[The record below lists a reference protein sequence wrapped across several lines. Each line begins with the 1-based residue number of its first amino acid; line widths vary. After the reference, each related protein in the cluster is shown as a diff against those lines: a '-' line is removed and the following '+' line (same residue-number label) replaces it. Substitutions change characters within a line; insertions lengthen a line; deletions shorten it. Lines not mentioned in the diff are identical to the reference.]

1 MAEKDLR
8 KIIQET
14 DELIEENE
22 RLQEKYPN
30 YAMGLQLG
38 LESLKELRKE
48 MQEALNRYEEKNMKE
63 F

>member
-1 MAEKDLR
+1 MTYDLR
-8 KIIQET
+8 KEIQEI
-14 DELIEENE
+14 DELIEENK

-30 YAMGLQLG
+30 YARGLQLG

-48 MQEALNRYEEKNMKE
+48 MQEALNIQEEKNMKD